1 MARRLCHVVR
11 GSAPLARRNLIRGV
25 AVVHCH
31 GAALPDSVPVAHWH
45 GVLGM
50 GTWQYGT
57 GMVQLDVWCGS
68 AALPR
73 AVTSCHVPPWH
84 CHKIDR
90 AIAALELNT
99 PRRSSCNF
107 LLNII

>member
-1 MARRLCHVVR
+1 M
-11 GSAPLARRNLIRGV
+11 
-25 AVVHCH
+25 HCH

-73 AVTSCHVPPWH
+73 AVTSCHVPLWH

-99 PRRSSCNF
+99 PDRAQDVRSQKNDPHGTKTLGGNAPDGPPGGVAAS
-107 LLNII
+107 

>member
-1 MARRLCHVVR
+1 
-11 GSAPLARRNLIRGV
+11 
-25 AVVHCH
+25 VHCH

-73 AVTSCHVPPWH
+73 AVTSCHVPLWH

-90 AIAALELNT
+90 AIAALELRPIISAEKVELVP
-99 PRRSSCNF
+99 PRHTAGTMPGGAGSVAQWQNP
-107 LLNII
+107 